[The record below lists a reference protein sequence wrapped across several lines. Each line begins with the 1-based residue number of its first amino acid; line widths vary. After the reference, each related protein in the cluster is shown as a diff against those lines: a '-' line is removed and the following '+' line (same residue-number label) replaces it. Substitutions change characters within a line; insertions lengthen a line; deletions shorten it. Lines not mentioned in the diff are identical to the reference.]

1 MDMPSHVW
9 SHILKF
15 LWAGEY
21 DAWEYNENGRVLIVN
36 LHKLFTLVTDDD
48 EKQMTDILT
57 HVHMGVVDHLVI
69 HAYLESTE
77 RNRYDG
83 RSMTFYHLI
92 NIEWFPELD
101 SLVRNPP
108 PNMLVTVKAHGD
120 DIDDENE

>member
-1 MDMPSHVW
+1 
-9 SHILKF
+9 
-15 LWAGEY
+15 
-21 DAWEYNENGRVLIVN
+21 
-36 LHKLFTLVTDDD
+36 
-48 EKQMTDILT
+48 MTDILT